1 MLTLCV
7 SRVRLEIPTCRGF
20 MRQINDFYAALGA
33 RIRLLR
39 EDRDYTQRELADLVG
54 LKRTS
59 ITNVERGTQ
68 RLMADQLVAVARA
81 LHTSVEDLFHGVST
95 EEAVEQA
102 PVDKAEM
109 PRVARFVEKVLADSD
124 A

>member
-1 MLTLCV
+1 
-7 SRVRLEIPTCRGF
+7 

-33 RIRLLR
+33 RVRLLR
-39 EDRDYTQRELADLVG
+39 EDRKYTQQELADLVN

-68 RLMADQLVAVARA
+68 RLMADQLLAVARA
-81 LHTSVEDLFHGVST
+81 LDTTVEDLFDGVSPEEKT
-95 EEAVEQA
+95 ERAS
-102 PVDKAEM
+102 VDKTEM
-109 PRVARFVEKVLADSD
+109 PRVARFVEKVLADTE

>member
-1 MLTLCV
+1 
-7 SRVRLEIPTCRGF
+7 

-39 EDRDYTQRELADLVG
+39 EDRKYTQQDLADLIG

-68 RLMADQLVAVARA
+68 RLMADQLLAIARA
-81 LHTSVEDLFHGVST
+81 LHTTVEDLFSGVSSEQT
-95 EEAVEQA
+95 VERA
-102 PVDKAEM
+102 PVNKTEM
-109 PRVARFVEKVLADSD
+109 PTVARFVEKVLADTE

>member
-1 MLTLCV
+1 
-7 SRVRLEIPTCRGF
+7 

-33 RIRLLR
+33 RIRMLR
-39 EDRDYTQRELADLVG
+39 DQRDYTQQELADLVG

-68 RLMADQLVAVARA
+68 RLMADQLLAVARA
-81 LHTSVEDLFHGVST
+81 LDTRLEDLFYGVSS
-95 EEAVEQA
+95 EETAERPQ
-102 PVDKAEM
+102 VDKAEM
-109 PRVARFVEKVLADSD
+109 PTVARFVEKVLADTE

>member
-1 MLTLCV
+1 
-7 SRVRLEIPTCRGF
+7 

-39 EDRDYTQRELADLVG
+39 EDRHYTQQELADIVG

-68 RLMADQLVAVARA
+68 RLMADQLLAVARA
-81 LHTSVEDLFHGVST
+81 LHTNVDELFCGISADQ
-95 EEAVEQA
+95 AVEKA
-102 PVDKAEM
+102 PVDKEEM
-109 PRVARFVEKVLADSD
+109 PRVARFVDKVLADSD

>member
-1 MLTLCV
+1 
-7 SRVRLEIPTCRGF
+7 

-39 EDRDYTQRELADLVG
+39 EDRKYTQQDLADLIG

-68 RLMADQLVAVARA
+68 RLMADQLLAIARA
-81 LHTSVEDLFHGVST
+81 LHTTVEDLFFGVSS
-95 EEAVEQA
+95 EQTIEPA
-102 PVDKAEM
+102 PVNKTEM
-109 PRVARFVEKVLADSD
+109 PTVARFVEKVFADTE